1 MIILPMEI
9 HSYRIQGSEN
19 ETLAFIPYEKG
30 FVGRREETPAI
41 PVRTNQGYESV
52 SIAMD
57 IGRNRLQNCP
67 GMVGPLD
74 DGKFYCTSRLHGYC
88 DARSGACFCNEGY
101 AGDSCEDCDPT
112 HHLIGDLCYEKMF
125 CPNDCSNSGQCD
137 YLTGTCA
144 CNEYREGQDCSEFT
158 CSKHHAYCTQCDD
171 SRCLQCIQ
179 GYSVNENEDLGSQC
193 EPCSRFDPRC
203 HLCDTTR
210 CLECVDL
217 LLHSIRRSG
226 RRPQDPL
233 LPHDELERQLSS
245 SIPFGSQQNNVFDEA
260 ESYKLVDNPELIPL
274 DKSALACDQGVDFDS
289 SFKCR
294 RVVISN
300 KICGHEGVISFASPE
315 YQVYEDEGHVR
326 LTVERSGGGAG
337 SVNVSYGIEH
347 ITTDEFYRDVSPT
360 AMYATDQNLSFG
372 NHEVQKSF
380 LLPIHNDVLK
390 VSALSVTL

>member
-1 MIILPMEI
+1 MFVAFNLLPIIAVMIILPMEI

-179 GYSVNENEDLGSQC
+179 GYGIKENEDLRSQC
-193 EPCSRFDPRC
+193 ERC
-203 HLCDTTR
+203 PDLILSLDANT
-210 CLECVDL
+210 CLECGAPRARCAGRPPYAESSCLWINVFL
-217 LLHSIRRSG
+217 RTQHSILCTRFLTTPNSFWKGHIILTDQSG
-226 RRPQDPL
+226 KHFLTPANVKRFWKDGKTW
-233 LPHDELERQLSS
+233 LS
-245 SIPFGSQQNNVFDEA
+245 QR
-260 ESYKLVDNPELIPL
+260 K
-274 DKSALACDQGVDFDS
+274 S
-289 SFKCR
+289 SFP
-294 RVVISN
+294 
-300 KICGHEGVISFASPE
+300 GP
-315 YQVYEDEGHVR
+315 
-326 LTVERSGGGAG
+326 
-337 SVNVSYGIEH
+337 
-347 ITTDEFYRDVSPT
+347 
-360 AMYATDQNLSFG
+360 
-372 NHEVQKSF
+372 
-380 LLPIHNDVLK
+380 
-390 VSALSVTL
+390 